1 MNKLKMSEQVE
12 KVLTDALR
20 CSDVG
25 TTDLEQVSPPLDAV
39 RPAAEQTLYRL
50 MGNRLGTLWLRNPG
64 SEGIADHSTECLM
77 PQDMIQVRGIHRAI
91 WGLKTTRAPEMEK
104 Q

>member
-1 MNKLKMSEQVE
+1 MNSASYRTYRASRGLIQMQYKKLIFCLKS
-12 KVLTDALR
+12 
-20 CSDVG
+20 S
-25 TTDLEQVSPPLDAV
+25 LDAV
-39 RPAAEQTLYRL
+39 RLAAEQTLYRL

-91 WGLKTTRAPEMEK
+91 WGLH
-104 Q
+104 